1 MVRIKK
7 PSWYSFELDNYS
19 APSCTSSTKTYF
31 GTIEDFKGVIS
42 GRASKTDDE
51 LKNTFERFA
60 AGERKII
67 YNAGFIKTR
76 FAKPAILIEEKN
88 IAFDSTEYRFTN
100 VYGFYYYV
108 RFDRAEGKVYLLKQG
123 KSFYVVYRMS
133 LINPIFSDN
142 VIDIWNRLGDMLWG
156 FPGVLKYNRKDKILT
171 NMLGLIESKFDNEQA
186 AREHFNSLSSFEWSR
201 FFEDVFGDG

>member
-31 GTIEDFKGVIS
+31 GTIEDFKSVIS

-133 LINPIFSDN
+133 LINPIFSDK

>member
-51 LKNTFERFA
+51 LKNAFERFA

-133 LINPIFSDN
+133 LINPIFSDK

>member
-133 LINPIFSDN
+133 LINPIFSDK

>member
-133 LINPIFSDN
+133 LINLIFSDK

>member
-133 LINPIFSDN
+133 LINPIFSDK

-201 FFEDVFGDG
+201 F